1 LDEITAGPLPWHRG
15 LLGHLGE
22 IPMIGALVVTHGH
35 LGRELVAA
43 AEMIVGEISH
53 IQAVS
58 VGWHDD
64 VNDARK
70 DIEKRITEVEGGS
83 GVIILTDMFGGTPS
97 NIAFSFHDPGKVDVV
112 TGVNLPM
119 IIKIAGQKEGET
131 LDSLAGIV
139 RDQGRSSISTASEFL
154 SV

>member
-1 LDEITAGPLPWHRG
+1 
-15 LLGHLGE
+15 
-22 IPMIGALVVTHGH
+22 MIGALVVTHGH

-64 VNDARK
+64 VNDASK
-70 DIEKRITEVEGGS
+70 DIEKRIDDVDGGS
-83 GVIILTDMFGGTPS
+83 GVLILTDMFGGTPS
-97 NIAFSFHDPGKVDVV
+97 NIAFSFHEPGKVDVV

-131 LDSLAGIV
+131 LDSLARIV
-139 RDQGRSSISTASEFL
+139 RDQGRSNIMTASEFL
-154 SV
+154 AG

>member
-1 LDEITAGPLPWHRG
+1 
-15 LLGHLGE
+15 
-22 IPMIGALVVTHGH
+22 MIGALVVTHGH

-70 DIEKRITEVEGGS
+70 DIEKRIAEVDEGQ

-97 NIAFSFHDPGKVDVV
+97 NIAFSLHDPGKLDVV

-119 IIKIAGQKEGET
+119 IIKIAGQKGGET
-131 LDSLAGIV
+131 LDSLAATV
-139 RDQGRSSISTASEFL
+139 RDQGRSSISTAGEFL
-154 SV
+154 NV